1 LAYSQSSILDI
12 VARLFVVAQSVD
24 GFDFFNFFNS
34 DIFDLWQRSPENS
47 ATYGSAGLVWAVPLS
62 LVVESKS
69 AKTAGGDNRAVSLD
83 LLIASYG
90 FPEPGRA
97 GRYRTSE
104 LSSLSDLKS
113 RCTNANHRDRAK
125 QC

>member
-1 LAYSQSSILDI
+1 MAYSQSSILDI

-62 LVVESKS
+62 LVIKSKG
-69 AKTAGGDNRAVSLD
+69 AKTAGGDHAVSLD

-90 FPEPGRA
+90 FPKPGRTE
-97 GRYRTSE
+97 RYRTSE
-104 LSSLSDLKS
+104 LSSLKDWEHAEVRRFKP
-113 RCTNANHRDRAK
+113 
-125 QC
+125 

>member
-1 LAYSQSSILDI
+1 LV
-12 VARLFVVAQSVD
+12 VARSID

-47 ATYGSAGLVWAVPLS
+47 ATYGSAGLAWAVPLS

-69 AKTAGGDNRAVSLD
+69 ADTAGGDSRAVSVD

-90 FPEPGRA
+90 FPEPGGAERH
-97 GRYRTSE
+97 RTSE
-104 LSSLSDLKS
+104 LSSRTDLQS
-113 RCTNANHRDRAK
+113 PLY
-125 QC
+125 QCELT